1 MSTMADVAR
10 RAGVSTATVSH
21 VLNRTRRVSPRTR
34 DAVLAAVADLGYTPN
49 TVARSLATARTT
61 TIGLVLS
68 AISNPYFG
76 ELLAAAEHTAAAAGY
91 TLLLADPHE
100 DPEYEA
106 TLVAR
111 LHDHRVEG
119 IVLAPS
125 AKPDEALRYLRRH
138 SVPTVLLDRLID
150 PDLDQVGSENRI
162 STATI
167 TAHLIDHGHT
177 RIALVGGLDG
187 LATSAERHDGYLDAH
202 RAKGLA
208 VDRALIV
215 SGESATEPAREATTR
230 LLAGDPP
237 TAIVAGN
244 NSMTIGVVAALRD
257 AGLRVPTD
265 VAVAGFD
272 DFPWADLFSPR
283 LTVMAQPFTRIAAE
297 AVRMV
302 LRRREEPA
310 APPTTLRLPP
320 RFVVRDSCGCVDGRP
335 PAATTL

>member
-34 DAVLAAVADLGYTPN
+34 DAVLGAVAALGYTPN

-76 ELLAAAEHTAAAAGY
+76 DLLSAAEQSAAAAGY
-91 TLLLADPHE
+91 TLLLVDPHE
-100 DPEYEA
+100 DPGYEA
-106 TLVAR
+106 TLVSR
-111 LHDHRVEG
+111 LHHHRVEG

-125 AKPDEALRYLRRH
+125 ARPDEALRYLRRH

-150 PDLDQVGSENRI
+150 ADLDQVGSENRI
-162 STATI
+162 ATATL
-167 TAHLIDHGHT
+167 TAHLIDHGHR
-177 RIALVGGLDG
+177 RIALVAGLDG
-187 LATSAERHDGYLDAH
+187 LATTIERRDGFHD
-202 RAKGLA
+202 
-208 VDRALIV
+208 ALVARGIGSDPALEV
-215 SGESATEPAREATTR
+215 SGDSATEPARMATAR
-230 LLAGDPP
+230 LLAEEDPP

-257 AGLRVPTD
+257 AGVRVPID

-272 DFPWADLFSPR
+272 DFAWADLFSPR
-283 LTVMAQPFTRIAAE
+283 LTVMAQPFARIAAE
-297 AVRMV
+297 SVRML

-320 RFVVRDSCGCVDGRP
+320 RFVVRDSCGCIDGRP
-335 PAATTL
+335 PW

>member
-34 DAVLAAVADLGYTPN
+34 DAVLGAVAALGYTPN

-61 TIGLVLS
+61 TIGLVVS

-76 ELLAAAEHTAAAAGY
+76 ELLAEAEHTATAAGY
-91 TLLLADPHE
+91 TLLLVDPHE

-106 TLVAR
+106 AVVSR
-111 LHDHRVEG
+111 LHHHRVEG

-125 AKPDEALRYLRRH
+125 ARPQEALRYLRRH

-150 PDLDQVGSENRI
+150 ADLDQVGSENRI
-162 STATI
+162 ATATL
-167 TAHLIDHGHT
+167 TAHLIDHGHR
-177 RIALVGGLDG
+177 RIALVAGLDG
-187 LATSAERHDGYLDAH
+187 LATTVERRDGFHDAL
-202 RAKGLA
+202 LA
-208 VDRALIV
+208 RGIARDPALEV
-215 SGESATEPAREATTR
+215 SGDSATEPARAVTAR
-230 LLAGDPP
+230 LLTGDDPP

-244 NSMTIGVVAALRD
+244 NSMTIGVMAALRD
-257 AGLRVPTD
+257 AGCRVPTD

-283 LTVMAQPFTRIAAE
+283 LT
-297 AVRMV
+297 
-302 LRRREEPA
+302 
-310 APPTTLRLPP
+310 
-320 RFVVRDSCGCVDGRP
+320 
-335 PAATTL
+335 

>member
-10 RAGVSTATVSH
+10 RAGVSSATVSH

-34 DAVLAAVADLGYTPN
+34 DAVLGAVAALGYTPN

-76 ELLAAAEHTAAAAGY
+76 DLLSAAEQSAAAAGY
-91 TLLLADPHE
+91 TLLLVDPHE
-100 DPEYEA
+100 DPGYEA
-106 TLVAR
+106 TLVSR
-111 LHDHRVEG
+111 LHHHRVEG

-125 AKPDEALRYLRRH
+125 ARPDEALRYLRRH

-150 PDLDQVGSENRI
+150 ADLDQVGSENRI
-162 STATI
+162 ATATL
-167 TAHLIDHGHT
+167 TAHLIDHGHR
-177 RIALVGGLDG
+177 RIALVAGLDG
-187 LATSAERHDGYLDAH
+187 LATTIERRDGFHD
-202 RAKGLA
+202 
-208 VDRALIV
+208 ALVARGIGSDPALEV
-215 SGESATEPAREATTR
+215 SGDSATEPARMATAR
-230 LLAGDPP
+230 LLAEEDPP

-257 AGLRVPTD
+257 AGVRVPID

-272 DFPWADLFSPR
+272 DFAWADLFSPR
-283 LTVMAQPFTRIAAE
+283 LTVMAQPFARIAAE
-297 AVRMV
+297 SVRML
-302 LRRREEPA
+302 LRRRDEPA

-320 RFVVRDSCGCVDGRP
+320 RFVVRDSCGCIDGRP
-335 PAATTL
+335 PW

>member
-34 DAVLAAVADLGYTPN
+34 DAVLGAVAALGYTPN

-76 ELLAAAEHTAAAAGY
+76 DLLSAAEQSAAAAGY
-91 TLLLADPHE
+91 TLLLVDPHE
-100 DPEYEA
+100 DPGYEA
-106 TLVAR
+106 TLVSR
-111 LHDHRVEG
+111 LHHHRVEG

-125 AKPDEALRYLRRH
+125 ARPDEALRYLRRH

-150 PDLDQVGSENRI
+150 ADLDQVGSENRI
-162 STATI
+162 ATATL
-167 TAHLIDHGHT
+167 TAHLIDHGHR
-177 RIALVGGLDG
+177 RIALVAGLDG
-187 LATSAERHDGYLDAH
+187 LATTIERRDGFHD
-202 RAKGLA
+202 
-208 VDRALIV
+208 ALVARGIGSDPALEV
-215 SGESATEPAREATTR
+215 SGDSATEPARMATAR
-230 LLAGDPP
+230 LLAEEDPP

-257 AGLRVPTD
+257 AGVRVPID

-272 DFPWADLFSPR
+272 DFAWADLFSPR
-283 LTVMAQPFTRIAAE
+283 LTVMAQPFARIAAE
-297 AVRMV
+297 SVRML
-302 LRRREEPA
+302 LRRRDEPA

-320 RFVVRDSCGCVDGRP
+320 RFVVRDSCGCIDGRP
-335 PAATTL
+335 PW